1 MGMKVCR
8 CGSNKPRYELTDAAG
23 IFCTFVCEDCEAAA
37 RKKFNPQIFDSGTNY
52 AATGSEE
59 DLNWGDN

>member
-1 MGMKVCR
+1 MSKVCR
-8 CGSNKPRYELTDAAG
+8 CGSNKPRYELRDAAG
-23 IFCTFVCEDCEAAA
+23 IFCTFVCDDCETTA

-52 AATGSEE
+52 AQSGSED